1 MINQKYSSANT
12 SINKVGRLYKIFC
25 HEKPNGKVLDFGDGK
40 YRKGTMF
47 LRDKGFDVDSYEPSL
62 KDNMPSG
69 KYKTILVSNVLNVI
83 AEDEIV
89 IDILNTCKELLESDG
104 QVLITVYEGDKSGRG
119 KQSKEDC
126 YQRNARTAEYV
137 RIVSKVF
144 DKVKIRQNIII
155 LY

>member
-25 HEKPNGKVLDFGDGK
+25 HEKPNGKVLDFGAGK
-40 YRKGTMF
+40 YRKGTLF
-47 LRDKGFDVDSYEPSL
+47 LQDKGFDVDSYEPSL

-89 IDILNTCKELLESDG
+89 IDILNTCKELLESNG
-104 QVLITVYEGDKSGRG
+104 RVLITVYEGDKSGRG
-119 KQSKEDC
+119 KQSKDDC

-137 RIVSKVF
+137 KLVSKVF
-144 DKVKIRQNIII
+144 DNVKIRQNIII